1 MALFE
6 PSCAEAYA
14 DVFSDDSDADFCVL
28 GYEGRKLAC
37 VAKGSGGLEQLV
49 THFDDAK
56 VMYAL
61 LRQIKMDDGG
71 DSRRVKFA
79 MITWVGESAPA
90 MKKGAVTS
98 HKPAVGEL
106 FKGHHVS
113 RSVMERDELATLA
126 IDIAEDILKAG
137 GANYDLGN
145 IRSGVSAGATG
156 SIKAKSAEFFRRKD
170 AETEIKDIKF
180 AEHIR
185 KGKEISACDLGGRPM
200 VAAASAARSN
210 TVGYSA
216 TGGPSIAEVSQAPT
230 ADAAQHAAASKE
242 VKAPTE
248 AAVVELVSS

>member
-14 DVFSDDSDADFCVL
+14 KVFADNSDADFCVL

-37 VAKGSGGLEQLV
+37 VAKGSGGLEELV

-126 IDIAEDILKAG
+126 IDIAEDIL
-137 GANYDLGN
+137 
-145 IRSGVSAGATG
+145 
-156 SIKAKSAEFFRRKD
+156 
-170 AETEIKDIKF
+170 
-180 AEHIR
+180 
-185 KGKEISACDLGGRPM
+185 
-200 VAAASAARSN
+200 
-210 TVGYSA
+210 
-216 TGGPSIAEVSQAPT
+216 
-230 ADAAQHAAASKE
+230 
-242 VKAPTE
+242 
-248 AAVVELVSS
+248 